1 MKRAAIGVRMH
12 SGWGALVAV
21 SLIAGKVEVIDRRRI
36 VVASPGTPGAIQPYH
51 YAKARDLHEAE
62 AFLANSLVAS
72 ETLARTAIQ
81 NVLSEIGVREYRVV
95 GAAVLLASGRPLP
108 PLPTILASHALT
120 HAAEGEFFRAAFRN
134 ACEGLNISVA
144 GFRERDLEE
153 RFEAA
158 FDKAA
163 TRTSWEVSILGR
175 TVGPPWT
182 KDQKLATTAAL
193 IVFRKNED

>member
-1 MKRAAIGVRMH
+1 MKRAVIGVRMH
-12 SGWGALVAV
+12 SGWGALVAA

-51 YAKARDLHEAE
+51 YAKTRRLHEAE
-62 AFLANSLVAS
+62 AFFANSLAAS
-72 ETLARTAIQ
+72 ETLARNAIQ
-81 NVLSEIGVREYRVV
+81 NVLSELGVLEYRVV

-108 PLPTILASHALT
+108 PLPKILASHALT

-153 RFEAA
+153 RFDSTFGKVAA
-158 FDKAA
+158 
-163 TRTSWEVSILGR
+163 RTSREVSNLGR
-175 TVGPPWT
+175 TAGPPWT
-182 KDQKLATTAAL
+182 KDQKLATIAAL
-193 IVFRKNED
+193 IVFANDKG